1 LQLRDI
7 INSNPVQPVR
17 PPRLTR
23 RKARSPALKPAEVV
37 RLFDA
42 IDDETVTD
50 LRDRA
55 ALAIMTFNLARVSA
69 VAHLRV
75 DDVDLEDTEPTI
87 RLLEK
92 RGQELVLPLNP
103 AVASWISNYLAEAG
117 IAEQLDSPLFRSLGK
132 GGGQGHVTER
142 GLSRQD
148 LHAMTR
154 RRFARADIR
163 TTRICHALRATG
175 ITMLLLHNVPIEI
188 VSQLAGHSSVATTQ
202 QYDQRDLHDM
212 RQAMTRL
219 SGKPG

>member
-1 LQLRDI
+1 MPGKSSFWRNWSTLTPAHPTSAPAGDFLERCDSQDIRLTAIRPTHVAQWRDLLLKTHSPTTVKQHMSAVKRLFDWLQLRDI

-92 RGQELVLPLNP
+92 TRPGARP
-103 AVASWISNYLAEAG
+103 ATQSRRR
-117 IAEQLDSPLFRSLGK
+117 QLD
-132 GGGQGHVTER
+132 QQ
-142 GLSRQD
+142 LSRRSR
-148 LHAMTR
+148 HR
-154 RRFARADIR
+154 RAARFTALPEPGQREADR
-163 TTRICHALRATG
+163 V
-175 ITMLLLHNVPIEI
+175 M
-188 VSQLAGHSSVATTQ
+188 
-202 QYDQRDLHDM
+202 
-212 RQAMTRL
+212 
-219 SGKPG
+219 